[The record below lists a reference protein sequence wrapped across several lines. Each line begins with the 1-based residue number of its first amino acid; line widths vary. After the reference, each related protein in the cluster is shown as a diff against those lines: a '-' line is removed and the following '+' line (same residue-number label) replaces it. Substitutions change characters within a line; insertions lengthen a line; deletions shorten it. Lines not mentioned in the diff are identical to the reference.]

1 MNSVFIDAQSIVD
14 YYSSQLEKPL
24 ENYAEYMS
32 AKALDD
38 FSLQLVNYRSE
49 HTLNQKELANELGIS
64 QPMVS
69 QYESGTSNI
78 TIKRLCE
85 ICEKIGIR
93 VQLNYENANS
103 PVSKESYDPYRC
115 DPEETVLN
123 VA

>member
-14 YYSSQLEKPL
+14 YYSSQLEKTL